1 MQRQNL
7 KAGKTLYV
15 GLYKTIFII
24 AFISINCTERN
35 SRMEKP
41 VLKALGAKADLS
53 LFAFAFLCLSF
64 TSSLLVL
71 DCALPTLPWLYRA

>member
-41 VLKALGAKADLS
+41 VLKAVVAKADMS
-53 LFAFAFLCLSF
+53 LFAFLCLSF

>member
-7 KAGKTLYV
+7 KAGKILYV
-15 GLYKTIFII
+15 GLHKPIFI
-24 AFISINCTERN
+24 AFISINFTERK